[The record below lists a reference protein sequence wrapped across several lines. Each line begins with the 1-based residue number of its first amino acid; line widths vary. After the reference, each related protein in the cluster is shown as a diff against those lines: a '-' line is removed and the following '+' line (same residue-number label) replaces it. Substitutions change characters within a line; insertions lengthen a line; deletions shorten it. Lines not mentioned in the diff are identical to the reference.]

1 MNLWNG
7 NCHSRVSGLVLHG
20 AVILEQIFFME
31 TVIFKNALEGL
42 KKEFLIKVKL
52 LHNVILKKCM
62 FRLMLLFFRVH
73 FHFKIC
79 FYLYNLTSL
88 PKQHQNVKM
97 FPTHPN

>member
-52 LHNVILKKCM
+52 LHNVI
-62 FRLMLLFFRVH
+62 
-73 FHFKIC
+73 
-79 FYLYNLTSL
+79 
-88 PKQHQNVKM
+88 
-97 FPTHPN
+97 

>member
-52 LHNVILKKCM
+52 LHNVILKNVC
-62 FRLMLLFFRVH
+62 LGLCC
-73 FHFKIC
+73 C
-79 FYLYNLTSL
+79 FSEYIFTLKFVSIYTI
-88 PKQHQNVKM
+88 
-97 FPTHPN
+97 

>member
-52 LHNVILKKCM
+52 LHNVILKNVC
-62 FRLMLLFFRVH
+62 LGLCC
-73 FHFKIC
+73 C
-79 FYLYNLTSL
+79 FSEYI
-88 PKQHQNVKM
+88 
-97 FPTHPN
+97 FI

>member
-52 LHNVILKKCM
+52 LHNVILKNVC
-62 FRLMLLFFRVH
+62 LGLCC
-73 FHFKIC
+73 C
-79 FYLYNLTSL
+79 FSEYIFILKFVSIYTI
-88 PKQHQNVKM
+88 
-97 FPTHPN
+97 